1 MADNEELCADW
12 DVVFDD
18 RGHFEEP
25 HNGGVI
31 GLGTLSVRSYL
42 KGNHAPKI
50 NGAGFKDVTID
61 THGADGR
68 FGALFFIEKEGFR
81 DLFKSVN
88 LSERYD
94 IAIMSSKGVSVTAA
108 RKLADH
114 LCHEHDIPLL
124 TLHDFDVAGFTIGR
138 IGRDTRRYTFE
149 NDIKVINIGLRLD
162 DILELDGADLDV
174 LAEPCRVEGDKREEL
189 ENSGATDDEIDFLLG
204 EGDFEENGP
213 RRIELNALTS
223 RQLVDLV
230 ERRLEQHGIK
240 KIVPAADKL
249 AGAFRAHARAPKIK
263 EAIEKAIADMPDDAV
278 EVPADLEEQVKAYLE
293 ENPECPWEEAV
304 AEIVRSGE
312 TD

>member
-1 MADNEELCADW
+1 M
-12 DVVFDD
+12 
-18 RGHFEEP
+18 RGRFRDQ
-25 HNGGVI
+25 GG
-31 GLGTLSVRSYL
+31 LFSYL
-42 KGNHAPKI
+42 SPEAR
-50 NGAGFKDVTID
+50 V
-61 THGADGR
+61 
-68 FGALFFIEKEGFR
+68 
-81 DLFKSVN
+81 
-88 LSERYD
+88 RYD
-94 IAIMSSKGVSVTAA
+94 IPIMSSKGVSVTAA

-138 IGRDTRRYTFE
+138 IGRDARRYTFE

-162 DILELDGADLDV
+162 DILELDGADLDA

-189 ENSGATDDEIDFLLG
+189 ENSGEIDFLLG

-249 AGAFRAHARAPKIK
+249 AEAFRAHARAPKIK

-304 AEIVRSGE
+304 AEIV
-312 TD
+312 